1 MLHNRSAKLQKGGM
15 ADRSFDWNDLRHFLA
30 VAETGSTL
38 AAGRRLRVSQT
49 TVARRLT
56 ALEETLGL
64 HLFERLPSGYLL
76 TEAGESLLPR
86 ARAVEAAAGSVKDHA
101 AASVRTVAGTV
112 RITMEEVFATTVLLP
127 ILTELREAHP
137 GILVEVDASVE
148 QRDLAAGAADIALRN
163 VVRPSGAGLIAQ
175 RLCDSPWTFYCS
187 ESYAARRG
195 LPTSYREMQDHVLV
209 AGGGDTVAPIYEQW
223 LAQVGLLGAIAMR
236 HGSISGLLA
245 AVRSGAGIAA
255 LPCLIADLE
264 PGLLRCLE
272 PDAGQPD
279 RALWLVYPE
288 RHRSS
293 PHVRIVVDHMSVR
306 IRARAREA
314 MARHS

>member
-1 MLHNRSAKLQKGGM
+1 M

-49 TVARRLT
+49 TVARRLA
-56 ALEETLGL
+56 ALEESLGL
-64 HLFERLPSGYLL
+64 SLFERLPSGYRL
-76 TEAGESLLPR
+76 TEAGESLLPK
-86 ARAVEAAAGSVKDHA
+86 ARAVEAAAGSVRDHA
-101 AASVRTVAGTV
+101 AGCARSISGTV
-112 RITMEEVFATTVLLP
+112 RITTEEVYATTVLLP
-127 ILTELREAHP
+127 ILADLREAHP
-137 GILVEVDASVE
+137 GIMVEVDASVE

-187 ESYAARRG
+187 ESYAARHG
-195 LPTSYREMQDHVLV
+195 LPGSYAEMRNHILV
-209 AGGGDTVAPIYEQW
+209 AGGGDTIAPIYENW
-223 LAQVGLLGAIAMR
+223 LAQVGLLGAVAMR

-255 LPCLIADLE
+255 LPCLVADLE

-272 PDAGQPD
+272 PEKGQPN
-279 RALWLVYPE
+279 RGLWLVHPE
-288 RHRSS
+288 RHRSHA
-293 PHVRIVVDHMSVR
+293 PVRIVVEHLAAG
-306 IRARAREA
+306 IRQRAREA
-314 MARHS
+314 LGRHS